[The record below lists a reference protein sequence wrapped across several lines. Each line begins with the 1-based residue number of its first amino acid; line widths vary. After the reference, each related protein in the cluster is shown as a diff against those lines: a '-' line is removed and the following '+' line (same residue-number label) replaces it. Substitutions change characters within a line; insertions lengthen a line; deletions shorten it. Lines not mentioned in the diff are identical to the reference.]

1 MKIGSIIGVLSLMSL
16 TAFGAEKGGVG
27 IVDLQ
32 KVIPATSA
40 GKKAKTEMENE
51 AQKRRKPI
59 EAKETELIK
68 ASEEL
73 EKKRTVLS
81 EEAFIQK
88 KRELEEDMMK
98 HGANKRKYLEDMQAK
113 ERELIVPILEKA
125 RKILAKLTKEKGIS
139 VVIENTPMVLFASP
153 EVDLTNDLI
162 KAFESEK

>member
-1 MKIGSIIGVLSLMSL
+1 
-16 TAFGAEKGGVG
+16 
-27 IVDLQ
+27 
-32 KVIPATSA
+32 
-40 GKKAKTEMENE
+40 
-51 AQKRRKPI
+51 
-59 EAKETELIK
+59 
-68 ASEEL
+68 
-73 EKKRTVLS
+73 LS